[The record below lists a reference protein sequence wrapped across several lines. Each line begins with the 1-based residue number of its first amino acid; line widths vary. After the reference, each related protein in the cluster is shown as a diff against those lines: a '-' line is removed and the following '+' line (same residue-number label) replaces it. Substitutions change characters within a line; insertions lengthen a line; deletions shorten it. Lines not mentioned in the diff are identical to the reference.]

1 MAANVEAMVRE
12 GTNALKAGR
21 KEEARALLMKAVEL
35 DELNEDAWL
44 WLSAVVE
51 TEEDQQ
57 TCLENVLAINP
68 TNERARQGLKYL
80 EQQRSG
86 GTPSVGITM
95 PPAAAPPPVYSPSP
109 ARAPAT
115 STSVEWG
122 APSEQPSNPTP
133 AQRAPDLSEED
144 YDNWVSTLNLP
155 TSSKASPSMSDAA
168 AGTPATPFLDDQDD
182 DEIEDPTFDLD
193 LPVTNKPDGKSTKA
207 PIPGFD
213 ETFDTDSFED
223 GESEDKSKRKMP
235 KMPKMALPAMPKRE
249 KVEKVKPEK
258 VAKPKPEPVEPLF
271 EEIPEE
277 IRATR
282 MPGTNERLSPLV
294 VLLLVVV
301 LAANIA
307 VAVLLVQTFL
317 PG

>member
-86 GTPSVGITM
+86 GAPVVSA
-95 PPAAAPPPVYSPSP
+95 PPAPPAPPPVYSAPP
-109 ARAPAT
+109 AQASAT

-122 APSEQPSNPTP
+122 APTDEPSDAKAP
-133 AQRAPDLSEED
+133 ARAPDLSEED

-155 TSSKASPSMSDAA
+155 SAPKPSSSEQEAA
-168 AGTPATPFLDDQDD
+168 PGSTPFFDN
-182 DEIEDPTFDLD
+182 DEIEEPSFDLD
-193 LPVTNKPDGKSTKA
+193 LPPVSTSTDPKSKAKAGKSKA
-207 PIPGFD
+207 PVPEFD
-213 ETFDTDSFED
+213 NDFDF
-223 GESEDKSKRKMP
+223 GASEDDAPEGKSKRR
-235 KMPKMALPAMPKRE
+235 MPKMALPALPRRDKAEKPARE
-249 KVEKVKPEK
+249 RVV
-258 VAKPKPEPVEPLF
+258 KPKPEPIEPIF
-271 EEIPEE
+271 AEIPEE

-294 VLLLVVV
+294 VLLLVIV
-301 LAANIA
+301 LGANVAAAI
-307 VAVLLVQTFL
+307 LLVQALF
-317 PG
+317 PA

>member
-1 MAANVEAMVRE
+1 MHMAANVEAMVRE

-86 GTPSVGITM
+86 GAPAVNISPAPS
-95 PPAAAPPPVYSPSP
+95 PAPPPVYAPP
-109 ARAPAT
+109 PAT

-122 APSEQPSNPTP
+122 LPNEEPARPAAA

-155 TSSKASPSMSDAA
+155 TSSKSMTATSSA
-168 AGTPATPFLDDQDD
+168 PTPFVSDDEEDFDDPSFELDLPPLPDKSKPSKADAKRKSNSPIPEVDD
-182 DEIEDPTFDLD
+182 DFDLD
-193 LPVTNKPDGKSTKA
+193 KLADDAGERKGGVKLPA
-207 PIPGFD
+207 
-213 ETFDTDSFED
+213 
-223 GESEDKSKRKMP
+223 MP
-235 KMPKMALPAMPKRE
+235 KFGLPAMPKRE
-249 KVEKVKPEK
+249 KKENPPKPEK
-258 VAKPKPEPVEPLF
+258 APPEPVEPIF
-271 EEIPEE
+271 DEIPEE

-282 MPGTNERLSPLV
+282 MPGTQERLSPLV
-294 VLLLVVV
+294 ILLLIVV

-307 VAVLLVQTFL
+307 MGVLLAQTFI